1 MEENTRE
8 GSQAMSVM
16 NERIEAAFL
25 DEYNRLKHEGL
36 QRILE
41 QRLDHLLYQVYRR
54 GYIRG
59 HSDRSREVQIAEEQA
74 FREGQLP
81 MGVTIRYEGNKLVL
95 GGRDLT
101 PAREEDQPRP
111 RRTPGDYQPPP

>member
-1 MEENTRE
+1 MEETTRE

-41 QRLDHLLYQVYRR
+41 QRLDTLLYQVYRR

-74 FREGQLP
+74 IREGQLP
-81 MGVTIRYEGNKLVL
+81 MGVSIRYEGNKLVL

-101 PAREEDQPRP
+101 PSREDERGRP
-111 RRTPGDYQPPP
+111 RRSPDDSQSPA